1 MRVFAFSAAV
11 SSADIHAHQPRHR
24 HDQRRAHGR
33 GNIPPA
39 GHRDRQL
46 VPCGVVFA
54 IHTPWPP
61 IAGSEAQL
69 PDGTVGVPYPGVT
82 FSATGGDGGSYSWL
96 QDVGNQPPG
105 LSISSSGVFSGTP
118 TAAGTFIVSVSIYDT
133 SGDEGTVAA
142 NW

>member
-1 MRVFAFSAAV
+1 MQIFTPINPATGTISGAPTAGGTYHPRVTV
-11 SSADIHAHQPRHR
+11 TDSSSTAESYSVD
-24 HDQRRAHGR
+24 
-33 GNIPPA
+33 
-39 GHRDRQL
+39 
-46 VPCGVVFA
+46 FA